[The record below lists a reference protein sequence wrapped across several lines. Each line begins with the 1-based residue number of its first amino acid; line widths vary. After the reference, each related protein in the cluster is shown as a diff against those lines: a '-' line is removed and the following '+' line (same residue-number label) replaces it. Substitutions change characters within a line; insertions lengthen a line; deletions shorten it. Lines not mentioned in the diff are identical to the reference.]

1 MSSNLSLLSIVRDD
15 PEFGRRISKKV
26 EEIKANK
33 ENLLNTAD
41 DYGKRYQQEILEGTE
56 LRNKLLTEGSSRGL
70 KEEEIMASYGKFV
83 PTVYTPLLNMLYF
96 ILRESDDDFYYGR
109 DMYKR
114 RDAINETLVKMN
126 ELDHHDNDSIGIGNF
141 DAILDEVQ
149 KNLYKETKSAI
160 ERFDI
165 NKKLYDETKQSP
177 PEDVTKLKDP
187 EKMEEFLYG
196 NLTLEQFDTLKK
208 LKALSQSDNI
218 SEATLAFTKGKHL
231 CQKYQLDWERIPCY
245 YKKNMQK

>member
-56 LRNKLLTEGSSRGL
+56 LKNKLLTEGSSRGL

-141 DAILDEVQ
+141 DAIFDEVQ
-149 KNLYKETKSAI
+149 KKIYKETKSAS
-160 ERFDI
+160 ERVDI
-165 NKKLYDETKQSP
+165 NKKLYNETKQSP
-177 PEDVTKLKDP
+177 PEDATKLKDP
-187 EKMEEFLYG
+187 QEMVEFLYG
-196 NLTLEQFDTLKK
+196 NTTLEKFNLIKK
-208 LKALSQSDNI
+208 LKHLAQSPNEN
-218 SEATLAFTKGKHL
+218 EAFQAYRKAMEL
-231 CQKYQLDWERIPCY
+231 CKEEGLEFDKIPCY
-245 YKKNMQK
+245 VDKRK